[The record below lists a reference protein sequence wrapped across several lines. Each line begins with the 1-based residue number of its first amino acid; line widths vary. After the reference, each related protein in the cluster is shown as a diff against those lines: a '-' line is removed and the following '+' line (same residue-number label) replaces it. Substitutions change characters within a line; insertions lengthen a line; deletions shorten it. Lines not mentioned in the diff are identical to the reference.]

1 MIIKTIKL
9 PKTDVHYW
17 ERKVAFQTPMSRT
30 YSVQIQV
37 GRRRSWLS
45 LGTANKAQ
53 AAIEARK
60 LYMQLKANGWNET
73 MRRRKPEQD
82 LAPRKIGTTI
92 REFVDA
98 VRDNT
103 SILPKTLEAYARSLR
118 RIASDIAGRKGGSRE
133 AWNVKLDVLSSE
145 KIESWRTQFIRRAA
159 TNPLREKSARV
170 SVNSFLLQARA
181 LFSEQTLKRVR
192 DVVEI
197 PEPVPFSELKL
208 EPTRVARYRATFDMA
223 ALIESARS
231 ELAEREPEQFK
242 IFLLAA
248 MAGLRRNEIDK
259 LPWTAFRWDEGLIRI
274 EATEHFRAKS
284 HSSEGDVLVDPELIE
299 LFRGF
304 HARRKG
310 DFVIE
315 SDCVPSA
322 RAAAAYDHYR
332 CQREIRA
339 LLAWLR
345 SHGVVSRT
353 PLHTLRKEFGS
364 QINSR
369 FGLTAAQEM
378 LRHAN
383 IHTTAT
389 HYVENKQRSVL
400 GFGHLLK
407 SDQRTIVA
415 LAKAAQSLPQI

>member
-1 MIIKTIKL
+1 MIRKTIKF
-9 PKTDVHYW
+9 PKTDLRYW
-17 ERKVAFQTPMSRT
+17 EQKVAFQTPASRT

-37 GRRRSWLS
+37 ARRRSWLS

-60 LYMQLKANGWNET
+60 LYVQLKANGWKET
-73 MRRRKPEQD
+73 MQRRKPQQE
-82 LAPRKIGTTI
+82 LAARKIGTTI

-98 VRDNT
+98 VRENT
-103 SILPKTLEAYARSLR
+103 SLLPKTLEAYAQSLR
-118 RIASDIAGRKGGSRE
+118 KIASDIAGLGGSRN
-133 AWNVKLDVLSSE
+133 AWDVKLASLTSE
-145 KIESWRTQFIRRAA
+145 KIGLWRTQFIRRAA
-159 TNPLREKSARV
+159 NPLKEKSARV
-170 SVNSFLLQARA
+170 SANSFILQARA
-181 LFSEQTLKRVR
+181 LFSKEALARVR

-197 PEPVPFSELKL
+197 PEPVPFSGIKVERM
-208 EPTRVARYRATFDMA
+208 RVARYRATFDFA
-223 ALIESARS
+223 TLIESARS

-248 MAGLRRNEIDK
+248 MAGMRRNEIDK
-259 LPWTAFRWDEGLIRI
+259 LPWSAFRFDEGLIRI

-284 HSSEGDVLVDPELIE
+284 QSSEGDVLVDPELIE
-299 LFRGF
+299 IFRGF

-315 SDCVPSA
+315 SDCEPA
-322 RAAAAYDHYR
+322 RVGVATYEHYR
-332 CQREIRA
+332 CGHDIRA

-353 PLHTLRKEFGS
+353 PLHTLRKEYGS

-378 LRHAN
+378 LRHSN

-400 GFGHLLK
+400 GFGHLLTK
-407 SDQRTIVA
+407 DERTIIPMGE
-415 LAKAAQSLPQI
+415 AQAF

>member
-1 MIIKTIKL
+1 
-9 PKTDVHYW
+9 VRYW
-17 ERKVAFQTPMSRT
+17 EQKVAFQTAASRT
-30 YSVQIQV
+30 YSIQIQV
-37 GRRRSWLS
+37 ARRRSWLS

-82 LAPRKIGTTI
+82 AAAPRRVATTI

-103 SILPKTLEAYARSLR
+103 PILPKTLAAYARALR
-118 RIASDIAGRKGGSRE
+118 KIASDIKNLDNARD
-133 AWNVKLDVLSSE
+133 AWNVKLEALTSE
-145 KIESWRTQFIRRAA
+145 KIESWRTQFIRRA
-159 TNPLREKSARV
+159 TNPLKEKSARV
-170 SVNSFLLQARA
+170 SVNSFILQARA
-181 LFSEQTLKRVR
+181 LFRKETLARVR
-192 DVVEI
+192 DIVEI
-197 PEPVPFSELKL
+197 PEPVPFSGLKL
-208 EPTRVARYRATFDMA
+208 ETTRVARYRATFDMP
-223 ALIESARS
+223 ALVESARY

-259 LPWTAFRWDEGLIRI
+259 LPWSAFRLDEGLIRI

-284 HSSEGDVLVDPELIE
+284 PSSEGDVLVDAELIE
-299 LFRGF
+299 IFRGF

-315 SDCVPSA
+315 SDCAPAAPA
-322 RAAAAYDHYR
+322 RAATYDHYR
-332 CQREIRA
+332 CQRQIRA

-353 PLHTLRKEFGS
+353 PLHTLRKEYGS

-383 IHTTAT
+383 IHTTAA

-400 GFGHLLK
+400 GFAHLLK
-407 SDQRTIVA
+407 SDRRTIVA
-415 LAKAAQSLPQI
+415 LDQGARAVDEAQI

>member
-1 MIIKTIKL
+1 MIRKTIKF
-9 PKTDVHYW
+9 PKTDVRYW
-17 ERKVAFQTPMSRT
+17 ERKVSYQTPASIT
-30 YSVQIQV
+30 YSIQIQV

-53 AAIEARK
+53 AAIEARR
-60 LYMQLKANGWNET
+60 LYTQLKAKGWNET
-73 MRRRKPEQD
+73 MRRRKQEHE
-82 LAPRKIGTTI
+82 LAARKIATTI

-98 VRDNT
+98 VRENT
-103 SILPKTLEAYARSLR
+103 PIRAKTLAAYARALR
-118 RIASDIAGRKGGSRE
+118 KIASDITGSKGGSRDAWDIKLETLTSERIE
-133 AWNVKLDVLSSE
+133 AW
-145 KIESWRTQFIRRAA
+145 RTKFIKRA
-159 TNPLREKSARV
+159 TNPLKEKSARV
-170 SVNSFLLQARA
+170 SANSFILQARA
-181 LFSEQTLKRVR
+181 LFNKETLARVR

-197 PEPVPFSELKL
+197 PEPVPFSGIKVEGM
-208 EPTRVARYRATFDMA
+208 RVARYRATFDFA

-231 ELAEREPEQFK
+231 ELAERAPEQFK

-259 LPWTAFRWDEGLIRI
+259 LPWSAFRFDEGLIRI

-284 HSSEGDVLVDPELIE
+284 QSSEGDVLVDPELIE
-299 LFRGF
+299 IFRGF

-322 RAAAAYDHYR
+322 AAYDHYR
-332 CQREIRA
+332 CHRELGA

-345 SHGVVSRT
+345 AHGVVSRT
-353 PLHTLRKEFGS
+353 PLHTLRKEYGS

-389 HYVENKQRSVL
+389 HYVENKQRYVL
-400 GFGHLLK
+400 GFGHLLT

-415 LAKAAQSLPQI
+415 LEQDERSRRAQI